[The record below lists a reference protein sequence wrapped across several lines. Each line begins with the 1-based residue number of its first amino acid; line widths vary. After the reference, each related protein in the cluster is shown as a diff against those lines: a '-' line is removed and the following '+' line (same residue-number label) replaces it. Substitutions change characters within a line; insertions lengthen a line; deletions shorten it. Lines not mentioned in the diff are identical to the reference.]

1 MKRHFQL
8 LLEVSADDLMIL
20 TAFLEHA
27 YDRAHADPDRIPRP
41 LAQRLREVAAADPTD
56 AAFQYLAMVAQPE
69 WEIADVAGDTLT
81 IASVPGG
88 ASLADTVELLG
99 RLAPSCLA
107 AAFVYQ
113 PIEAPQASQGRRPPL
128 KRGEGRDHASN
139 QMMEVCIVLR
149 PGFPLSPRP
158 AA

>member
-8 LLEVSADDLMIL
+8 LLKVLGDDLMIL
-20 TAFLEHA
+20 TTFLEHA
-27 YDRAHADPDRIPRP
+27 YDRSHTDPSRMPRP
-41 LAQRLREVAAADPTD
+41 LAQRLREIAAVDPTD
-56 AAFQYLAMVAQPE
+56 TAFQYLVMIARPD

-149 PGFPLSPRP
+149 PGFPFSPRP

>member
-1 MKRHFQL
+1 M
-8 LLEVSADDLMIL
+8 
-20 TAFLEHA
+20 
-27 YDRAHADPDRIPRP
+27 
-41 LAQRLREVAAADPTD
+41 REVAAADPTD
-56 AAFQYLAMVAQPE
+56 AAFHYLVMVAQPE

-107 AAFVYQ
+107 PAFVYV
-113 PIEAPQASQGRRPPL
+113 PIKALQASQGRCPPL

-149 PGFPLSPRP
+149 PGFPFSPRP
-158 AA
+158 SA